1 MAARK
6 AAEQLGE
13 RRRVGGWKG
22 SPNSIAA
29 LMRSQVPIA
38 LSPKCRRCGQLALR
52 GKDLCRMHEGG
63 RQSPSSAGAGRSER
77 RILIRL
83 ERIGLL
89 PLDLLALPL
98 WRGLMGLPTA
108 QRAPLRLA
116 LVLAWDKRQ
125 TAPLH
130 WAQVQRK
137 ALDLGAQPGRRQNTA
152 WWYENA

>member
-1 MAARK
+1 
-6 AAEQLGE
+6 LGE
-13 RRRVGGWKG
+13 IRRSNRGGGWKG

-52 GKDLCRMHEGG
+52 GKDFCSTHSGRRVQRPRVPGIVESRMLGK
-63 RQSPSSAGAGRSER
+63 
-77 RILIRL
+77 L

-89 PLDLLALPL
+89 PLELLSLPV
-98 WRGLMGLPTA
+98 WRNLMGIPTG

-116 LVLAWDKRQ
+116 LVLAWGKRQ
-125 TAPLH
+125 SAPLH
-130 WAQVQRK
+130 WAQIQRK